1 MEDDFGYSLQVCDLL
16 ERLRVNAV
24 NMNNYHRSR
33 FFHFKSYNKW
43 FRLPI
48 IILSIVSGACA
59 VGLQSLEVEQKIISI
74 TTCVISLIIAML
86 SAVELHL
93 SISDK
98 LEESYKKSKQY
109 YLLATDIYRCLKLNP
124 SERSE
129 RGGDYLGRIFT
140 TYSEL
145 QKSSELMK
153 KTMKNDCLMRIPHE
167 LVEFKSIPDSN
178 TPVQS
183 LDDQQ
188 VIYSNIPHS
197 NSHIFKPQGSP
208 NLAKEYFEMP
218 DEIVEE
224 EDKDVESNL
233 SK

>member
-24 NMNNYHRSR
+24 NMNNYHRAR

-48 IILSIVSGACA
+48 IILSIISGACA

-109 YLLATDIYRCLKLNP
+109 YLLATDIYKVLKLQP
-124 SERSE
+124 CERSE
-129 RGGDYLGRIFT
+129 RGGDYRGRIFT

-153 KTMKNDCLMRIPHE
+153 KTMKTDCLMKIPKD
-167 LVEFKSIPDSN
+167 LVEHSSSSE

-183 LDDQQ
+183 VDDQI
-188 VIYSNIPHS
+188 IYTTLQHS
-197 NSHIFKPQGSP
+197 TSMMMNPATDSP
-208 NLAKEYFEMP
+208 NMSKHYFRMP
-218 DEIVEE
+218 EEIE
-224 EDKDVESNL
+224 EDEKDVESNL